1 MKGFKP
7 LPFLALSLCL
17 GMLTACG
24 SGHPSNGPGALNIAN
39 TPLDG
44 VVLSPY
50 SVQMFATGGQ
60 APFAWTLQS
69 GTLPPGLSLIPQGVI
84 SGTPPMTDL
93 NADGTA
99 KKYSFV
105 IRVTDS
111 QIPTSAYQTGSF
123 SITINPLPLVTTTSL
138 PNGTIGLP
146 YNATLTNSGGLAP
159 FTWSITTGTLP
170 AGLTLGAST
179 GIIGGSPTGPSGPF
193 PITVQVSDA
202 DSNTAT
208 ANLSITIVGRLQGSF
223 AFSFNGFD
231 HGQPFYTAGSFL
243 GDGNGH
249 ISRGVLD
256 QNGLAAGDIISDAPL
271 TGTYN
276 IGSNGQGTM
285 TLTIAGTTYNY
296 DLAPALTGDLKF
308 ILNDST
314 HPQVYGSGVIKAQAL
329 AKLGQT
335 QQTGLTALAG
345 NFGLGFFGVD
355 SAGHRSAGAGAFKA
369 NNSGNL
375 SNGIEDTN
383 DNGVVT
389 SAAAFT
395 GSWTLDADF
404 ATTGRGTAT
413 LNVGANVLDY
423 VFYVVDPGSELIEL
437 QSDLVSGG
445 ASLSLVSV
453 AKQLQGSI
461 NGTFS
466 NGSLNSSTVME
477 LNGATSAG
485 PDVQLGVS
493 QFDGAGNITL
503 FQTDENKA
511 GTHTVNTFTGTYNI
525 PSGSTNGRVTVAG
538 LGGGAQPILYL
549 TNANRGFYIGADAA
563 ATEGTF
569 EAQVNGPFSLPSFL
583 INYAGGTIQPVSTS
597 VTNEVDFTTIPPP
610 GGTMVVTYDASGPS
624 GQLTNQML
632 SSTYVLGDDPGGTG
646 SNTTGKLILTAVGS
660 PSPTAIVYMIYGPPA
675 AGQNGTIDRSNN
687 KWASINIA
695 TPTGAADPNPRL
707 TVVLSTI
714 K

>member
-24 SGHPSNGPGALNIAN
+24 SGHPANGPGALNIAN
-39 TPLDG
+39 KPPDG
-44 VVLSPY
+44 VVQSAY
-50 SVQMFATGGQ
+50 SVTMFATGGQ

-69 GTLPPGLSLIPQGVI
+69 GTLPPGLSLTPQGVI
-84 SGTPPMTDL
+84 SGTPPVTDL
-93 NADGTA
+93 NSDGSA

-123 SITINPLPLVTTTSL
+123 TITINPLPLVTTTSL

-170 AGLTLGAST
+170 AGLALDPSS
-179 GIIGGSPTGPSGPF
+179 GIINGTPTGPSGDF
-193 PITVQVSDA
+193 PITVQVTDA

-208 ANLSITIVGRLQGSF
+208 APLVITIAGKLQGTF
-223 AFSFNGFD
+223 AFSFNGF
-231 HGQPFYTAGSFL
+231 HQGQPFYTAGSFL
-243 GDGNGH
+243 GDGTGT
-249 ISRGVLD
+249 ITSGVLD

-271 TGTYN
+271 TGTYT

-285 TLTIAGTTYNY
+285 TLTFGGTTYNY
-296 DLAPALTGDLKF
+296 DLAPALKGDLKF
-308 ILNDST
+308 ILNDSA
-314 HPQVYGSGVIKAQAL
+314 HPNIYGSGVIKAQNL
-329 AKLGQT
+329 SSL
-335 QQTGLTALAG
+335 TGISSLKG
-345 NFGLGFFGVD
+345 NYAMGFFGVD
-355 SAGHRSAGAGAFKA
+355 PGGHRSAGAGAFA
-369 NNSGNL
+369 ADVSGNL
-375 SNGIEDTN
+375 TSGIEDTN
-383 DNGVVT
+383 DNGTVT

-395 GSWTLDADF
+395 GTWTLDTDF
-404 ATTGRGTAT
+404 ATTGRGTVT
-413 LNVGANVLDY
+413 LNVGTSGLHYA
-423 VFYVVDPGSELIEL
+423 FYVVNPKSESVAV
-437 QSDLVSGG
+437 QTDLVSSG
-445 ASLSLVSV
+445 ASLSLVSL
-453 AKQLQGSI
+453 LQPVVNVTGGVF
-461 NGTFS
+461 ND
-466 NGSLNSSTVME
+466 GSLNGSTVME
-477 LNGATSAG
+477 LNGMSSAG
-485 PDVQLGVS
+485 PDVQLGVG
-493 QFDGAGNITL
+493 QFDGTGNITL

-511 GTHTVNTFTGTYNI
+511 GTHTVNTFTGTYI
-525 PSGSTNGRVTVAG
+525 IDPHGGTTTGRVIVSG
-538 LGGGAQPILYL
+538 LGTGPQPIFYL
-549 TNANRGFYIGADAA
+549 TSANRGFYIGADAA
-563 ATEGTF
+563 ATEGSF

-583 INYAGGTIQPVSTS
+583 LGYAGGTIQPVSSS
-597 VTNEVDFTTIPPP
+597 VTNEVDFTTIPAP
-610 GGTMVVTYDASGPS
+610 GGTMVATYDTSGPS

-646 SNTTGKLILTAVGS
+646 MNTTGKLILTEVGS

-675 AGQNGTIDRSNN
+675 AGQDGTIDRSNN

-707 TVVLSTI
+707 TVVLSTT